1 MRYVSLFEV
10 ILLSTVALAG
20 IYLFTYMHELTHQQI
35 FSYYNI
41 DSNISVGFGTA
52 VTIPDKNQMI
62 ELYREDPDVFWR
74 MNTEENMVDVVG
86 YQLLAT
92 TAIIVVM
99 MIIMILSFR
108 TIIAEAVN
116 ELIEAFAYRCDQYI
130 REDER

>member
-10 ILLSTVALAG
+10 ILLSIVAIAG
-20 IYLFTYMHELTHQQI
+20 IYLFTYTHELTHQQI

-52 VTIPDKNQMI
+52 VTIPDENQII
-62 ELYREDPDVFWR
+62 ELYREDPDIFWR

-116 ELIEAFAYRCDQYI
+116 ELIEAFAYGRDQYI